1 MGMLKVA
8 KGECML
14 GTRRSFLAGVGLV
27 TFGSP
32 VLALAAGNDL
42 APKIRRGLLPKYD
55 FGGGLIIPVN
65 DDRFGALWEGP
76 DRWVAY
82 GEAVDVDQAAA
93 TKAAMAAA
101 VDTLVTLILTQAFA
115 PDRLQPYQKSGWK
128 LHGSAQPVWGEI
140 DLPVRLVS
148 PTVSDTVNGND
159 SVDIDPMKR
168 ERREVSVGCMVMK
181 RDLDPT
187 AIKTKARKVKV

>member
-1 MGMLKVA
+1 
-8 KGECML
+8 ML
-14 GTRRSFLAGVGLV
+14 GSRRKMLIGIGL
-27 TFGSP
+27 TAFAAPMG
-32 VLALAAGNDL
+32 VLADDGNGL
-42 APKIRRGLLPKYD
+42 APKLRRGLLPKYD
-55 FGGGLIIPVN
+55 FGGGLVVPTN

-82 GEAVDVDQAAA
+82 GEATDVDQPAA
-93 TKAAMAAA
+93 TRAAMAVA

-115 PDRLQPYQKSGWK
+115 PERLQAYQGSGWK
-128 LHGSAQPVWGEI
+128 LRAAAQPVWGEI

-168 ERREVSVGCMVMK
+168 ERREVSLGCMVMK
-181 RDLDPT
+181 RDLDP
-187 AIKTKARKVKV
+187 ADIRTKARKVKV